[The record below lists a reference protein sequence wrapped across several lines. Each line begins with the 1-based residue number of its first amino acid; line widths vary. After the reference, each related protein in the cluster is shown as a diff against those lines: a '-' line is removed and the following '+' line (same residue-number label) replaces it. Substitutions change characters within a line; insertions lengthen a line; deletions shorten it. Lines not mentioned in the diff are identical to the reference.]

1 MFLINNI
8 GLIALLLGVITIIGI
23 IVVML
28 LENRDPIK
36 SLSWIL
42 VLLFLPV
49 LGIILYAFFGKNLRK
64 QKIIKR
70 KGLKNYEILE
80 RVVKVYR
87 KALTSKELVM
97 DWEK

>member
-64 QKIIKR
+64 QKIIKQFYYTR
-70 KGLKNYEILE
+70 GQRLKTIG
-80 RVVKVYR
+80 K
-87 KALTSKELVM
+87 
-97 DWEK
+97 WEK